1 MKKVY
6 ADSAYWI
13 ALINPKDQWR
23 RRALEV
29 SRELG
34 AFSIITTDEILTE
47 TLNYFAESGEYFRGI
62 VSREIEKILLNQ
74 NVEIIEATHENF
86 LDGFELYRN
95 RLDKGYSL
103 TDCISMN
110 TMREHAISDVLTH
123 DHHFEQEG
131 FQILL

>member
-1 MKKVY
+1 MRKLF

-23 RRALEV
+23 LRAVKV

-34 AFSIITTDEILTE
+34 EFSIITSDEILSE

-74 NVEIIEATHENF
+74 NIEITEATHENF
-86 LDGFELYRN
+86 LNGFELYQN

-110 TMREHAISDVLTH
+110 ICREYKINEVLTH
-123 DHHFEQEG
+123 DHHFTQEG

>member
-1 MKKVY
+1 MRKVF

-34 AFSIITTDEILTE
+34 EFSIITTDEILIE

-62 VSREIEKILLNQ
+62 VTREIEKILLNQ
-74 NVEIIEATHENF
+74 NVELAEATHENF
-86 LDGFELYRN
+86 LEGFEFYRN

-110 TMREHAISDVLTH
+110 AMHEHNISDVLTH

-131 FQILL
+131 FRLLL

>member
-1 MKKVY
+1 MN
-6 ADSAYWI
+6 SASFTI
-13 ALINPKDQWR
+13 
-23 RRALEV
+23 V
-29 SRELG
+29 
-34 AFSIITTDEILTE
+34 TTDEILTE

-74 NVEIIEATHENF
+74 NVGIIEATHENF

-95 RLDKGYSL
+95 RIDKGYSL

-110 TMREHAISDVLTH
+110 AMRRRDIGEVLTH

-131 FQILL
+131 FRPLL

>member
-1 MKKVY
+1 MRKVF

-13 ALINPKDQWR
+13 ALINAKDQWR

-34 AFSIITTDEILTE
+34 EFSIVTTDEILIE

-62 VSREIEKILLNQ
+62 VSREIGKILLNQ
-74 NVEIIEATHENF
+74 NVEIAEATHENF
-86 LDGFELYRN
+86 LNGFEFYRS

-103 TDCISMN
+103 TDC
-110 TMREHAISDVLTH
+110 MRDECDARIRHQRCFDSQPS
-123 DHHFEQEG
+123 F
-131 FQILL
+131 

>member
-1 MKKVY
+1 
-6 ADSAYWI
+6 
-13 ALINPKDQWR
+13 
-23 RRALEV
+23 
-29 SRELG
+29 
-34 AFSIITTDEILTE
+34 E

-110 TMREHAISDVLTH
+110 AVRRRDISEVLTH

-131 FQILL
+131 FRPML